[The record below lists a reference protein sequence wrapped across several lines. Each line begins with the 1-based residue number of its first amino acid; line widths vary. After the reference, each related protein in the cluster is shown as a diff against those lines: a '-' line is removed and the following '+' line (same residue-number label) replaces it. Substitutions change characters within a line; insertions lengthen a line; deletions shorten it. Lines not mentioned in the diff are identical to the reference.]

1 MVSDKDTV
9 VRRTVIKSLLK
20 LVLPSISE
28 KQIMPFFPLVCAHLC
43 FAMTHINDGIKVDS
57 LLVLDQLL
65 EHFPNLVISK
75 SNQVLL
81 NFIEQISRQHG
92 IGESKSRSLSTNP
105 DSETSSMQW
114 RVSVLSRLQKC
125 LEAVVSCCSENNQT
139 KELKVGS
146 ADESRN
152 SLVYTADVLNNVQ
165 PFPSHVRRSWEEPGF
180 TYRCVIRLIM

>member
-1 MVSDKDTV
+1 MVSDKDNV

-20 LVLPSISE
+20 LILPSVSE

-43 FAMTHINDGIKVDS
+43 FAMTHINDRIKVDS

-65 EHFPNLVISK
+65 EHFPKLVISK

-92 IGESKSRSLSTNP
+92 MGESRSRSLSTDP

-114 RVSVLSRLQKC
+114 RVSVLNRLQKC
-125 LEAVVSCCSENNQT
+125 LEAVLLSCDEVEQSRSNKAEQSCESENY
-139 KELKVGS
+139 K
-146 ADESRN
+146 
-152 SLVYTADVLNNVQ
+152 VYTPVTLNSVQ
-165 PFPSHVRRSWEEPGF
+165 VFPTFTRKSWEEPGF
-180 TYRCVIRLIM
+180 TYG